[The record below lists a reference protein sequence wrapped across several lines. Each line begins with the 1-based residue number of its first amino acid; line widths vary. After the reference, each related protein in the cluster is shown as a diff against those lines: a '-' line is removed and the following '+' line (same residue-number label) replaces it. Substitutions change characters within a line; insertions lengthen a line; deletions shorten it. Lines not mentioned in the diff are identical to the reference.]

1 MFSALRVTVAAV
13 LLALVGVGL
22 WAGLAIDP
30 PPGPATPVSD
40 QQAPRPTPTE
50 LFSITL
56 DEDALPENLVGVLF
70 SRKAYPTDKEI
81 MYTAGFKAPNTFV
94 RYLEAGELGIRPKS
108 TTQIIRAGSSWDQA
122 EVLAADEEAV
132 VGAGDTFVM
141 HEIPFD
147 EFGPQALGEM
157 WTPGDDATVISL
169 AIREAKTCCA
179 MTHPGMDSIWYHTL
193 ATGVDELRGSPVT
206 LRVLRWDIP
215 VGATTTETVASLP
228 TLWVLGSGA
237 ISTMPATG
245 VSEDVYQPPDP
256 KPGSPIWAL
265 SFDPGA
271 EMIVENIGD
280 ESAILY
286 QLLVTPA
293 NLAAASTAPADIAVA
308 DAGRMLKGR
317 RGHEATLLP
326 DGRVLITSGGWA
338 DAETFDPASGAFDPA
353 GKMSGIRSATATLLE
368 DGRVLIAG
376 GGPRDAEVFDPA
388 TGAFEPTGTML
399 EERRLHAATRLADG
413 RVLITGG
420 RTDSAE
426 LYDPDTGTFEPTGEM
441 LGYREEHAAVLLA
454 DGRVLVS
461 GGGTPPAE
469 LYDPASGTFGPT
481 DAAILSRDNHT
492 STLLGDGRVLLVG
505 HGAGPQIYDPVTDSV
520 EAAGPMV
527 VPRYHHAAALL
538 PDGRVV
544 LVGGLDQRVHDPI
557 ASIEVFDPV
566 TNTFSDGGAMTV
578 VRWYPTATTLPDGR
592 IFVAGGTT
600 GTAAM
605 RNTEI
610 LELTPRG

>member
-1 MFSALRVTVAAV
+1 LRVAVAAI
-13 LLALVGVGL
+13 LLAVVGVGL
-22 WAGLAIDP
+22 WAGLAVDP
-30 PPGPATPVSD
+30 PAGPAAPATD
-40 QQAPRPTPTE
+40 QQSPQPTPSE
-50 LFSITL
+50 LFSVTL
-56 DEDALPENLVGVLF
+56 DEDALPENLVGILF

-81 MYTAGFKAPNTFV
+81 TYTAGFKAPNTFI

-108 TTQIIRAGSSWDQA
+108 STQIIRAGSSWNQA
-122 EVLAADEEAV
+122 EVLAPGEETI
-132 VGAGDTFVM
+132 VGTGDTFVM

-169 AIREAKTCCA
+169 AIRETKTCCA
-179 MTHPGMDSIWYHTL
+179 MTHPGMESIWYSTL
-193 ATGVDELRGSPVT
+193 STGVDELRDDPVT
-206 LRVLRWDIP
+206 LRVLRWEIP
-215 VGATTTETVASLP
+215 VGATSAQTVASLP
-228 TLWVLGSGA
+228 TLWVLDSGA
-237 ISTMPATG
+237 VSVTPATG
-245 VSEDVYQPPDP
+245 ASEDAYQPPDP
-256 KPGSPIWAL
+256 KPGSPLWLL
-265 SFDPGA
+265 SLDPGA
-271 EMIVENIGD
+271 EMIVENVGD
-280 ESAILY
+280 EPAVLY

-293 NLAAASTAPADIAVA
+293 DPVAGSAATAEITVM

-317 RGHEATLLP
+317 SGHEATLLP
-326 DGRVLITSGGWA
+326 DGRVLITGGGWA
-338 DAETFDPASGAFDPA
+338 DAETFDPASGSFESV

-368 DGRVLIAG
+368 GGCVLLAG
-376 GGPRDAEVFDPA
+376 GGSQEAEVFDP
-388 TGAFEPTGTML
+388 TSGTFETTGTML
-399 EERRLHAATRLADG
+399 EERGFHAATRLADG

-426 LYDPDTGTFEPTGEM
+426 LYDPETGVFEPTGEM
-441 LGYREEHAAVLLA
+441 LGYRAEHAAVLLA

-461 GGGTPPAE
+461 GGGAPPAE

-481 DAAILSRDNHT
+481 DAAFLSRDNQT

-505 HGAGPQIYDPVTDSV
+505 HGAGPQIYDPVSDSV
-520 EAAGPMV
+520 EAAGPML
-527 VPRYHHAAALL
+527 VPRYHHAAALM

-544 LVGGLDQRVHDPI
+544 LLGGLDQRVHDPI
-557 ASIEVFDPV
+557 ASIEIFDPV

-605 RNTEI
+605 RNTET
-610 LELTPRG
+610 LELTAPR